1 MNGPRDWPWS
11 SAGAHLAGKDDG
23 LVRVAPLLDRVAN
36 WREFLAAAL
45 DDEDRAAIRAHE
57 RTGHPLG
64 DKTFYARLNS
74 KLGRDVQP
82 RRPGRPTQRNS

>member
-1 MNGPRDWPWS
+1 M
-11 SAGAHLAGKDDG
+11 
-23 LVRVAPLLDRVAN
+23 RVAPLLDRVAN

-74 KLGRDVQP
+74 KLGRP
-82 RRPGRPTQRNS
+82 RQRQS